1 VLRSM
6 FNIGHAKPL
15 DVTRILCP
23 RIGRGEHAER
33 PRGINVPW
41 PEPWHVHKLSPV
53 GNSPQTRFVRVRE
66 LSMSALS
73 PRPPARSQTVR
84 IRERITVSTVRDQ
97 AFIADTN
104 CPQTVRSLDLSTSA
118 NSSPTRILRDP
129 RLARNCPRCGILVS
143 ILSPAHFPVRVRI
156 IPIFPSPAVTN
167 ALSAPASRA
176 AGRPCP
182 PLDRARSATLPARS
196 SRAAISLGPQ

>member
-66 LSMSALS
+66 LSMSAPTGAVTNSPHPRTHHGFNS
-73 PRPPARSQTVR
+73 PRP
-84 IRERITVSTVRDQ
+84 
-97 AFIADTN
+97 
-104 CPQTVRSLDLSTSA
+104 
-118 NSSPTRILRDP
+118 
-129 RLARNCPRCGILVS
+129 GIHS
-143 ILSPAHFPVRVRI
+143 GHE
-156 IPIFPSPAVTN
+156 
-167 ALSAPASRA
+167 LSADSPQSRSVHVSKLVTDQNS
-176 AGRPCP
+176 P
-182 PLDRARSATLPARS
+182 
-196 SRAAISLGPQ
+196 